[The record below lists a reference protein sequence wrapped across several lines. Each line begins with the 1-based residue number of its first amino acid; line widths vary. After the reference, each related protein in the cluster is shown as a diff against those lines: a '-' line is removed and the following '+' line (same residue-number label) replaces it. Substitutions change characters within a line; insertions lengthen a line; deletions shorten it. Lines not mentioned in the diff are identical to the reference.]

1 MWGSTP
7 RVFDMACAYYAER
20 TALVDGERRLTYQE
34 MSGWANRIAN
44 GLSELGVGKGDRVGL
59 LMPNCLEF
67 IPAMVGIWKSG
78 AAMTQMP
85 ARATAEDFCFFL
97 EEVQASTLIYHQ
109 AFDDAIAQIRDRLPN
124 LKHVIRL
131 ASGGDTIPGILDYQE
146 TFAAQ
151 PTAPPAIELADDD
164 LAFVGFTS
172 GTTGVPKGVLQT
184 HATWSHY
191 AITAGLEIGDIRPG
205 EVFAHGAPLTHFT
218 QTFVMPVFMRGGT
231 NVILPGLDLDLLLD
245 AIERERVTATAVVP
259 TIVYMLLD
267 HPRRADADLSSLRT
281 VIYAGSPM
289 APEGLRRALEAF
301 GPIFV
306 QTYAG
311 TEPGYMTC
319 LRKEDHRL
327 DTPEGE
333 ERLASAGRPMYH
345 VDLTIR
351 DPEGRALPVGEIGEI
366 CAAQPGQ
373 MAGYVNSGL
382 DPEVMQDGWVRSGDI
397 GFVDELGYVFIVDR
411 KKDMIVTGGFNVFPR
426 QIEDVLVT
434 HPAVAQCAV
443 IGVPDDKWG
452 EAVKAVV
459 VTRPGAEVTAEEL
472 IALVKE
478 RKGSVWAP
486 KSIDFAATLPA
497 NPSGKIDKRSL
508 RAPYW
513 AGRRRQVN

>member
-1 MWGSTP
+1 MWVSTP
-7 RVFDMACAYYAER
+7 RVFDMACAYYPER
-20 TALVDGERRLTYQE
+20 TALIDGERRLTYRD
-34 MSGWANRIAN
+34 MNGWANRVAN

-67 IPAMVGIWKSG
+67 IPSMVGIWKSG

-85 ARATAEDFCFFL
+85 ARASADDFCFFL
-97 EEVQASTLIYHQ
+97 EEVRASTLIYHR
-109 AFDDAIAQIRDRLPN
+109 AFDEAIARVRGRLPG
-124 LKHVIRL
+124 LRHVIRL
-131 ASGGDTIPGILDYQE
+131 AGDGDPIPGVLDYEQ

-151 PTAPPAIELADDD
+151 PAEPPAIEPAADD

-172 GTTGVPKGVLQT
+172 GTTGVPKGVMQT

-231 NVILPGLDLDLLLD
+231 NVILPGLDLDTLLD
-245 AIERERVTATAVVP
+245 TIERLRVTATAVVP
-259 TIVYMLLD
+259 TIVAMLLD
-267 HPRRADADLSSLRT
+267 HPRRAGADLSSLRT

-289 APEGLRRALEAF
+289 APEVLRRALETF

-327 DTPEGE
+327 DTPEWE

-351 DPEGRALPVGEIGEI
+351 DPEGRALPTGELGEI

-373 MAGYVNSGL
+373 MVGYVNSDL
-382 DPEVMQDGWVRSGDI
+382 DPEVMRDGWVRSGDI

-426 QIEDVLVT
+426 QIEDILAA

-459 VTRPGAEVTAEEL
+459 VTRPGAEVTADEL
-472 IALVKE
+472 IALVKR

-486 KSIDFAATLPA
+486 KSIDFARRLPL
-497 NPSGKIDKRSL
+497 NPSGKIDKKML
-508 RAPYW
+508 RAPFW

>member
-1 MWGSTP
+1 
-7 RVFDMACAYYAER
+7 
-20 TALVDGERRLTYQE
+20 
-34 MSGWANRIAN
+34 
-44 GLSELGVGKGDRVGL
+44 
-59 LMPNCLEF
+59 
-67 IPAMVGIWKSG
+67 
-78 AAMTQMP
+78 
-85 ARATAEDFCFFL
+85 
-97 EEVQASTLIYHQ
+97 
-109 AFDDAIAQIRDRLPN
+109 
-124 LKHVIRL
+124 
-131 ASGGDTIPGILDYQE
+131 
-146 TFAAQ
+146 
-151 PTAPPAIELADDD
+151 
-164 LAFVGFTS
+164 
-172 GTTGVPKGVLQT
+172 
-184 HATWSHY
+184 
-191 AITAGLEIGDIRPG
+191 
-205 EVFAHGAPLTHFT
+205 
-218 QTFVMPVFMRGGT
+218 MPVFMRGGT
-231 NVILPGLDLDLLLD
+231 NIILPGLDLDLLLN

-267 HPRRADADLSSLRT
+267 HPRRAEADLSSLHT

-327 DTPEGE
+327 DTPEWVA
-333 ERLASAGRPMYH
+333 RLASAGRPMYH
-345 VDLTIR
+345 VDLSIR
-351 DPEGRALPVGEIGEI
+351 DIEGRALPVGEVGEI

-373 MAGYVNSGL
+373 MVGYVNGGL
-382 DPEVMQDGWVRSGDI
+382 DSEVMQDGWVRSGDI
-397 GFVDELGYVFIVDR
+397 GFVDEGGYVFIVDR

-443 IGVPDDKWG
+443 IGVPDAKWG

-459 VTRPGAEVTAEEL
+459 VTRPDAAVSAEEL

-486 KSIDFAATLPA
+486 KSVDFVAALPA